1 MFITVLKVRKS
12 QKQFFFASI
21 PPKNQQ
27 KKFVIISALACKI
40 GQIKKIFFSVFWRN

>member
-21 PPKNQQ
+21 PPKSN
-27 KKFVIISALACKI
+27 KKIVIISAPACKI

>member
-27 KKFVIISALACKI
+27 KIVNISALACKI